1 MNMKYLK
8 ASSITAALLLFTTG
22 TTTALAADGG
32 DYKSNG
38 VVEFVSSPEPTNP
51 VDPTNPDPNN
61 SVRPV
66 DPTNPNGPNPGTA
79 GPLSIDFASSLDF
92 GKNKI
97 TNKDETYFANPQKL
111 DDGRNVPN
119 YVQISD
125 QRGTNAGWTL
135 TVKQEGQLSND
146 ATMNKVLTGAQIKLV
161 SGKAVSNAEGM
172 AEPTTA
178 DIALDPSGAASK
190 VMAAKAGAGAGTW
203 VDRFGTVETVDV
215 NGESLEKNKA
225 VTLTVPGKTPKDAV
239 KYKTEL
245 TWTLSDIPGN
255 E

>member
-1 MNMKYLK
+1 MKYLK
-8 ASSITAALLLFTTG
+8 ASSITAALLLLTTG

-32 DYKSNG
+32 EYKSNG
-38 VVEFVSSPEPTNP
+38 VVEFVANPEPTSP
-51 VDPTNPDPNN
+51 IDPTNPDPNN
-61 SVRPV
+61 PVKPV

-97 TNKDETYFANPQKL
+97 TNKDETYFANAQEL
-111 DDGRNVPN
+111 EDGRSVPN

-125 QRGTNAGWTL
+125 QRGSNAGWTL

-146 ATMNKVLTGAQIKLV
+146 ATQNKELTGAEIKLG
-161 SGKAVSNAEGM
+161 SGQAVSNAEAM
-172 AEPTTA
+172 AEPTTS
-178 DIALDPSGAASK
+178 DITLDPSGAVSK
-190 VMAAKAGAGAGTW
+190 VMTAKAGAGAGTW

-215 NGESLEKNKA
+215 NGESLQKNKA

-245 TWTLSDIPGN
+245 TWTLSDVPGN